1 LDTTKPMQIDR
12 TDLKI
17 LQALQ
22 QSGKISNAELA
33 KHVNLSPSPCLARVK
48 RLEQSG
54 IIKQYVALLDPKLAG
69 LELNV
74 FVFITLKTQSRELLR
89 DFEKRVSEHPA
100 VMECYLMTGAEDYM
114 IRVVMPDV
122 GSLERFIVDDL
133 SPMPEVE
140 LIRSSIALKQVR
152 YKTELPLR
160 GVSH

>member
-1 LDTTKPMQIDR
+1 MDTTKAMQIDR

-33 KHVNLSPSPCLARVK
+33 KRVNLSASPCLARVK
-48 RLEQSG
+48 RLEQCG
-54 IIKQYVALLDPKLAG
+54 IIKQYVALLDPKIAG

-100 VMECYLMTGAEDYM
+100 VMECYLMTGTEDYM

-122 GSLERFIVDDL
+122 SSLERFIVDDL

-140 LIRSSIALKQVR
+140 YIRSSIALKQVR

>member
-1 LDTTKPMQIDR
+1 
-12 TDLKI
+12 
-17 LQALQ
+17 
-22 QSGKISNAELA
+22 
-33 KHVNLSPSPCLARVK
+33 
-48 RLEQSG
+48 
-54 IIKQYVALLDPKLAG
+54 
-69 LELNV
+69 
-74 FVFITLKTQSRELLR
+74 
-89 DFEKRVSEHPA
+89 
-100 VMECYLMTGAEDYM
+100 MTGAEDYM

>member
-1 LDTTKPMQIDR
+1 MDTTKAMQIDR

-33 KHVNLSPSPCLARVK
+33 KRVNLSPSPCLARVK
-48 RLEQSG
+48 RLEKSG

-100 VMECYLMTGAEDYM
+100 VMECYLMTGTEDYM

-122 GSLERFIVDDL
+122 SSLERFIVDDL

-140 LIRSSIALKQVR
+140 HIRSSIALKQVR

>member
-1 LDTTKPMQIDR
+1 MQIDR

-74 FVFITLKTQSRELLR
+74 FVFIT
-89 DFEKRVSEHPA
+89 
-100 VMECYLMTGAEDYM
+100 
-114 IRVVMPDV
+114 
-122 GSLERFIVDDL
+122 
-133 SPMPEVE
+133 
-140 LIRSSIALKQVR
+140 
-152 YKTELPLR
+152 
-160 GVSH
+160 